1 MSNKISIL
9 LMEDNPGDVQ
19 LLRLALST
27 AGVDCEFIVISDGAQ
42 AIQFANQCAEDSG
55 RIVPDLAILD
65 MDLPKH
71 DGLAILEAL
80 RGSAHF
86 AALPVVILTSSPTL
100 RELPKLQSL
109 GITRHLTKPPDLDA
123 FMALGVVIKE
133 ILEANRRS

>member
-1 MSNKISIL
+1 MSKKFSIL
-9 LMEDNPGDVQ
+9 LMEDNPGDVR

-27 AGVDCEFIVISDGAQ
+27 AGVECEFAVIGDGAK
-42 AIQFANQCAEDSG
+42 AIEFVQRCTVVETRLQ
-55 RIVPDLAILD
+55 PDLAILD

-80 RGSAHF
+80 R
-86 AALPVVILTSSPTL
+86 AAEPLASLPVVILTSSPNL

-123 FMALGVVIKE
+123 FMGLGRVIKGL
-133 ILEANRRS
+133 LEGGG